1 MERLTQILGSAAI
14 GPDRP
19 VIDRTGLQGFYKVSL
34 DITIAPTL
42 AESTDLA
49 TAARRLGL
57 IAEPRK
63 EPFEVFVIDHIEM
76 PGEN

>member
-1 MERLTQILGSAAI
+1 
-14 GPDRP
+14 
-19 VIDRTGLQGFYKVSL
+19 VVNRTALEGFYKVSL
-34 DITIAPTL
+34 DITMASTL

-63 EPFEVFVIDHIEM
+63 ELLERIVIDHIEM
-76 PGEN
+76 PGQN